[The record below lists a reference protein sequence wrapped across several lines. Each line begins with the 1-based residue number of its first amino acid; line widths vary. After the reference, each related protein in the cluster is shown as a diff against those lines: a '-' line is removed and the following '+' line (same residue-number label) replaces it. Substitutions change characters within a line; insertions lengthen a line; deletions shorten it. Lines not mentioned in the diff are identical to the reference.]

1 MPPVRLLVLACAFL
15 AFTLMGLH
23 AFAALLP
30 HFIVEWGLTNTEAGW
45 LNGMPNLAYMI
56 AVPFLAITD
65 RMDARRLLIW
75 GALVN
80 AVGYIGFGLFAD
92 GFWSA
97 SVYRSL
103 QGLGLAATYVPGL
116 KALGDRIDGPFQAR
130 AASLYVSSFAIGSSL
145 SVLIAIGL
153 AQVLDW
159 RWAFLVP
166 GMLNLA
172 AAALAVMI
180 PPKAP
185 QPAAGRTRIFNYG
198 PVLRNRRAMGCI
210 VGYLAHSVELIGVR
224 GWTVAFLTFAGGLS
238 LYDGSVWTLALIVTG
253 LNFVGVPASMIAGEV
268 GARFGMARTA
278 AIAMGASGVAAVL
291 VALAV
296 GQPLLLLLIPVVLHN
311 MLLLADSGPLSG
323 GAVAASD
330 AATRGATMGL
340 FALGGAIGG
349 FVGPVLFGVVL
360 DLFGRDG
367 LTGWSIA
374 FATMGAV
381 AAAGGAVLWLMTAE
395 RRR

>member
-1 MPPVRLLVLACAFL
+1 MSPARLLVLACAFL

-30 HFIVEWGLTNTEAGW
+30 RFIVEWDLTNTEAGW
-45 LNGMPNLAYMI
+45 LNGAPNVAYTI
-56 AVPFLAITD
+56 AVPFLAVTD
-65 RMDARRLLIW
+65 RMDARRLLIV

-80 AVGYIGFGLFAD
+80 AVGYIGFGLFAE
-92 GFWSA
+92 GFWSGA
-97 SVYRSL
+97 FFRAL
-103 QGLGLAATYVPGL
+103 QGFGLAATYVPGL

-130 AASLYVSSFAIGSSL
+130 AASLYVSSFAVGSSL

-153 AQVLDW
+153 SQVLDW

-166 GMLNLA
+166 GFLNVG
-172 AAALAVMI
+172 AAALAAAI

-185 QPAAGRTRIFNYG
+185 QAAVGPRRIFNYG

-210 VGYLAHSVELIGVR
+210 LGYLAHSVELIGVR
-224 GWTVAFLTFAGGLS
+224 GWTVAFLAFAGGLS
-238 LYDGSVWTLALIVTG
+238 LDGGSVWMLALVVTG
-253 LNFVGVPASMIAGEV
+253 LNFIGVPASMAAGEV

-278 AIAMGASGVAAVL
+278 AFAMWASGAAALL
-291 VALAV
+291 VALTA
-296 GQPLLLLLIPVVLHN
+296 GQPLALLLVPLILHN
-311 MLLLADSGPLSG
+311 ALLLADSGPLSG

-330 AATRGATMGL
+330 AATRGAAMGL
-340 FALGGAIGG
+340 FALAGAVGGI
-349 FVGPVLFGVVL
+349 VGPVLFGIVL

-367 LTGWSIA
+367 MTGWSVA

-381 AAAGGAVLWLMTAE
+381 AAAGGTLLWFMSE